1 MSYPSPMDK
10 RFLRAFLTPSRT
22 LLCGYRL
29 YPWCLKH
36 RLQLTALG
44 HPLIVGGPVS
54 ATEVI
59 SFARLCAEVGLPA
72 KMGWRDQW
80 RATRLVKGD
89 RLAEAIQ
96 DARDHVGVPNWPKF
110 WDQPKTEGGETR
122 GGGVPWALAVI
133 ANLTRNGLS
142 LEDALHIP
150 EAQAIWLSTTYS
162 IQGGAK
168 LEILTSE
175 DEALLDDLARARAT
189 EDEPKPT
196 V

>member
-1 MSYPSPMDK
+1 MDK

-44 HPLIVGGPVS
+44 HPLLVGGPVYPGD
-54 ATEVI
+54 VI
-59 SFARLCAEVGLPA
+59 SFARVCAEVGLPA
-72 KMGWRDQW
+72 RMGWRDSW
-80 RATRLVKGD
+80 RVTRLAKGE
-89 RLAEAIQ
+89 RLSEAVDLAREHIGAE
-96 DARDHVGVPNWPKF
+96 HWPKF

-122 GGGVPWALAVI
+122 GGGVPWALSVI

-142 LEDALHIP
+142 LEDALHTP

-162 IQGGAK
+162 IHQGAK

-189 EDEPKPT
+189 TDEPKST

>member
-1 MSYPSPMDK
+1 MDK

-22 LLCGYRL
+22 LFLGYRL

-44 HPLIVGGPVS
+44 HPLMVGNPVS
-54 ATEVI
+54 ASDLI
-59 SFARLCAEVGLPA
+59 SFARVCAEVGLPA
-72 KMGWRDQW
+72 RMGWRDQW
-80 RATRLVKGD
+80 RAVRLVKGT
-89 RLAEAIQ
+89 RMEEAID
-96 DARDHVGVPNWPKF
+96 DAREHIGATYWPKF

-122 GGGVPWALAVI
+122 GGGVPWALSVL

-142 LEDALHIP
+142 YEDALHIP

-162 IQGGAK
+162 IHQGAK

-189 EDEPKPT
+189 NNEPKST
-196 V
+196 I